1 MVVPFFL
8 PKFYLG
14 LNFTSITL
22 LFFVRGD
29 YSHTQGL
36 RCYQVALGAIKNGI
50 DMKKFFFA
58 LSAIY
63 SAQGVSAIPQY
74 YENLSQEYHVPT
86 EVIFALAMT
95 ETNTALNDGSA
106 LPWPYT
112 INLNGKAEFFLTK
125 NEMLDRAHNLLSQ
138 GVIHF
143 DCGLFQ
149 VNWKWNGRY
158 RASSL
163 DEACDPYSNG
173 RIATDII
180 KEWYNKTGNWV
191 EAAGRYH
198 NPNNNNGLADVY
210 KRKFSKNLKIAQH
223 RL

>member
-1 MVVPFFL
+1 M
-8 PKFYLG
+8 KE
-14 LNFTSITL
+14 IL
-22 LFFVRGD
+22 LALSLV
-29 YSHTQGL
+29 YSTQGL
-36 RCYQVALGAIKNGI
+36 
-50 DMKKFFFA
+50 
-58 LSAIY
+58 
-63 SAQGVSAIPQY
+63 SAIPEY
-74 YENLSQEYHVPT
+74 YDSLSREYSIPK
-86 EVIFALAMT
+86 EVLFALAMT
-95 ETNTALNDGSA
+95 ETNTALNNGTA

-112 INLNGKAEFFLTK
+112 INLNGKSEFFLTK
-125 NEMLDRAHNLLSQ
+125 KEMITRAQNLLSQ

-173 RIATDII
+173 RIAVDIM
-180 KEWYNKTGNWV
+180 KEWYKKTGNWV

-210 KRKFSKNLKIAQH
+210 KRKFSRNLKIAQN